1 MKTLFVKNTRS
12 FFMLTATAFTLLFL
26 GCDKPEDV
34 PSYIYIKTFELST
47 DDATQGAN
55 TQKVTEAWVYANNQI
70 LGAYTLPAEIPIPY
84 TGATELNIYAGIR
97 NNGSSASPA
106 IYFHYNPYKITKT
119 LTAGKTDTIVPQTT
133 YKKDL
138 KFAWLENFEASNT
151 LDINTD
157 SDSVYNFKITTTD
170 VKYGKQCGLFTVTDK
185 NPLMAVTT
193 STSFKGIPSDQQVY
207 LEIDYKGSADMFI
220 QLIGNSVSGT
230 KVLEYTAFRPQAD
243 WNKAY
248 INFRFKDYGATEY
261 PSFNFIIS
269 AQIPKDADGKATTSN
284 ADLRIDNI
292 KLVYP

>member
-12 FFMLTATAFTLLFL
+12 FFMLIATAFTLLFG

-34 PSYIYIKTFELST
+34 PSYIYIKSFELST

-84 TGATELNIYAGIR
+84 IGVTELNIFAGIR
-97 NNGSSASPA
+97 NNGSSATPA
-106 IYFHYNPYKITKT
+106 IYYHYNPYKVTKT
-119 LTAGKTDTIVPQTT
+119 LVAGKTDTITPKTT

-138 KFAWLENFEASNT
+138 KFAWLENFESSNT

-185 NPLMAVTT
+185 NPFMAVTT
-193 STSFKGIPSDQQVY
+193 SSSFKGIPSDQQVY
-207 LEIDYKGSADMFI
+207 LEVDYKGSANMYM

-230 KVLEYTAFRPQAD
+230 KILEFTTLRPRTD

-248 INFRFKDYGATEY
+248 IHFNFKDYGATEY
-261 PSFNFIIS
+261 PSFNFIFT
-269 AQIPKDADGKATTSN
+269 AEIPKDENNNPTATT